1 MRLGKRKRHVAE
13 KAYPT
18 VREYS
23 LRGVQNR
30 HLPSSANA
38 TRYALVPRAS
48 LGAGV
53 VKTVTVTIH
62 ATSQDG
68 TAIPPT
74 TQQFQVS
81 GAAPRLLL

>member
-30 HLPSSANA
+30 NA
-38 TRYALVPRAS
+38 KLRLNNEGVRFYVWAAQRRAVWREEIS
-48 LGAGV
+48 
-53 VKTVTVTIH
+53 
-62 ATSQDG
+62 
-68 TAIPPT
+68 
-74 TQQFQVS
+74 
-81 GAAPRLLL
+81 